1 MYKILSIFLIF
12 GIIGCDGASSENTLK
27 PPFINID
34 ECIDYVNK
42 LDAKKGY
49 PIRKKES
56 VINECQG
63 SPNLMISG

>member
-1 MYKILSIFLIF
+1 VYKILSIFLIF

-42 LDAKKGY
+42 LDTKKGY
-49 PIRKKES
+49 PRRKKES

>member
-1 MYKILSIFLIF
+1 MLAGIFLIF

-49 PIRKKES
+49 PRRKKES

-63 SPNLMISG
+63 SPNLMKSE

>member
-1 MYKILSIFLIF
+1 
-12 GIIGCDGASSENTLK
+12 
-27 PPFINID
+27 
-34 ECIDYVNK
+34 VNK

-49 PIRKKES
+49 PRRKKES